1 MPHDISYYLHCFNRL
16 NRASVGNQKAPH
28 KPILLLTISTLIEEG
43 LILENHITLS
53 DMLISRF
60 KQIWKEMVDDGTA
73 RTIRLAEGLTVKSGS
88 KYPFKCSIEN
98 PFYHLQNEPFW
109 RLIPSKDFVNK
120 SNYSLG
126 ALRKCFLYA
135 EIDQEL
141 FELLKDAESRKQIAN
156 ELNRAI

>member
-1 MPHDISYYLHCFNRL
+1 MPHDISYYLQCFSQL

-28 KPILLLTISTLIEEG
+28 KPILLLTIAVLVEEG
-43 LILENHITLS
+43 VITGNRIALS
-53 DMLISRF
+53 DILVGRF
-60 KQIWKEMVDDGTA
+60 KQIWKEVIDDGTA
-73 RTIRLAEGLTVKSGS
+73 RSIHLAGLTIKSGN

-109 RLIPSKDFVNK
+109 RLIPSEDFVNK